1 MLAIGAK
8 GVISVTANILPDKV
22 SSMCKSFFE
31 GNINEARKIHL
42 KLFPVIKALF
52 IETNPI
58 PIKKAMELMGM
69 PAGKPRLPLVEMS
82 QENTAILKKILI
94 EFGIE
99 L

>member
-1 MLAIGAK
+1 MCSLA
-8 GVISVTANILPDKV
+8 L
-22 SSMCKSFFE
+22 E
-31 GNINEARKIHL
+31 GNIKAARNFHL

-69 PAGKPRLPLVEMS
+69 HAGKPRLPLVEMN
-82 QENTAILKKILI
+82 QDNVTTLRKTLI
-94 EFGIE
+94 DYGIK

>member
-1 MLAIGAK
+1 MAIGAK
-8 GVISVTANILPDKV
+8 GVISVIANILPREV
-22 SSMCKSFFE
+22 ASMCTLFLE
-31 GNINEARKIHL
+31 GEIVRARDLHL

-58 PIKKAMELMGM
+58 PIKKAMELMGL

-82 QENTAILKKILI
+82 RENADILKKSLI
-94 EFGIE
+94 EFGIN